1 MTEAAWFMLP
11 PALMLLVVMQFA
23 SAFLGWWLKRPLL
36 PIVSTGILTGS
47 VFACVF
53 YQFMPFLGGGFVA
66 TVMGVAV
73 ACFYCAVMDKAL
85 GSNFSFNRSAGHNE

>member
-1 MTEAAWFMLP
+1 MTEATSFLLP
-11 PALMLLVVMQFA
+11 PSLILLVVMQFA

-36 PIVSTGILTGS
+36 PIVSTGILTGT

-53 YQFMPFLGGGFVA
+53 YQFMPFLGGLFIA
-66 TVMGVAV
+66 IVMGVAV

-85 GSNFSFNRSAGHNE
+85 GSHFSFNSSKEPS